1 MRASILIFIIPALA
15 AVMPRAEEGSWCTN
29 PIDEAFWGQS
39 TAACCDVAGGTF
51 NNDNKACY
59 GLNNDGVKC
68 DDFYTCCVDIWG
80 SQNSPTEAC
89 Y

>member
-1 MRASILIFIIPALA
+1 MRASIFIFIIPALA

-29 PIDEAFWGQS
+29 PIDENFWGQS
-39 TAACCDVAGGTF
+39 TAACCGVAGGAF
-51 NNDNKACY
+51 DNDNKACY
-59 GLNNDGVKC
+59 GLNNDGSSATT
-68 DDFYTCCVDIWG
+68 FTCCVDTWG